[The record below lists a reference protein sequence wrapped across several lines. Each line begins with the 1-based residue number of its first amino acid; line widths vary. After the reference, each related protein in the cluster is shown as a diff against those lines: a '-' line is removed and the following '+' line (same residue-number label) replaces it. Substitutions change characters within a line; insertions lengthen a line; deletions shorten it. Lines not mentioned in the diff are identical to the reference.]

1 MFSKTHPHNLFVG
14 LTHAQLELELTLDP
28 LASWPRETR
37 IWDGFGNVLVSV
49 LLCFNSNHLELGLML
64 MYS

>member
-37 IWDGFGNVLVSV
+37 IWDGFGKRFTL
-49 LLCFNSNHLELGLML
+49 F
-64 MYS
+64 